1 MADYCTVED
10 IKAEIGLKDI
20 ENLTTNSGELVKYRE
35 ERLTSIID
43 NRTKF
48 CNGFLRT
55 RYPLPFTGDTDG
67 IVKSICIMLVI
78 YDLYSAAS
86 HIPKKYEDYE
96 TKAIE
101 RLKDIQRGVIILDT
115 GDETEVNYKP
125 PFYAVKSP
133 HKVFPNHTLRAF
145 EGRQH
150 RYYD

>member
-1 MADYCTVED
+1 MADYCTIDD
-10 IKAEIGLKDI
+10 IKEEIGSEEISKLLTNYG
-20 ENLTTNSGELVKYRE
+20 ENIKYRE
-35 ERLTSIID
+35 ERLTNIIS

-78 YDLYSAAS
+78 YDLYSNAS

-96 TKAIE
+96 SKAIE
-101 RLKDIQRGVIILDT
+101 RLKDIQRGTIILDT

-125 PFYAVKSP
+125 PFYAVHSP
-133 HKVFPNHTLRAF
+133 HRVFPDRTLRAF
-145 EGRQH
+145 DGH